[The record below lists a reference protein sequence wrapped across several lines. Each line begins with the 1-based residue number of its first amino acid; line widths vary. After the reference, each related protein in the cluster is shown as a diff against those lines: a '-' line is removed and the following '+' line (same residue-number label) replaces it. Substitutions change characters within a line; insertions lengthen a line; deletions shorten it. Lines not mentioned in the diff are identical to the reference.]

1 MVNISGAEC
10 ACRCSTKSPEECQNP
25 VRFEGN
31 VDSSLLPLFTLP
43 APQGV
48 IGSKANILWQEAK
61 IKLIPSVGAR
71 CNISGAY
78 YLKNDRLWQEAS
90 PSLFYIDWFEDNA
103 KLFWNGTILEAK
115 QLEGTI
121 IQLKLDC
128 FGHSRNA
135 HCLSFRIAGQT
146 GPLVSRRNILG
157 QSTTGYQGR
166 FETIQSSLKNFINFL
181 EFFEP
186 HFMMNPPPMA
196 EQFLHD
202 LRKMIDLAKH
212 RIHGKKHIPQLVSI
226 PEEAKEHYEPYMELQ
241 NRPQDLQV
249 TTPTIYSTREEENSP
264 KSVKSCDSG
273 RESMRDASSTESVAS
288 SADLNGPKA
297 RSPIPSLPNGG
308 VKNLAK
314 EFESPKN
321 ESKNRKAASRI
332 PVITG
337 FAKSPKLSAKS
348 NPISI
353 ANSKAFAEVPP
364 LPPRNRPTSPLNNI
378 SNNNNN
384 SCTTPPLP
392 SSPPPPRITSNG
404 IPQPVSH
411 ARRKTYAV
419 FPTDPMLKK
428 SLPRRTKKKP
438 SVPAN
443 GIIETNM

>member
-1 MVNISGAEC
+1 MANISGAEC
-10 ACRCSTKSPEECQNP
+10 ACRCSKTLPGFVQSIGQCSSKLEECQNP

-48 IGSKANILWQEAK
+48 IGSKANILWHEAK

-71 CNISGAY
+71 CNISGVY
-78 YLKNDRLWQEAS
+78 YLKDDRLWQEAA
-90 PSLFYIDWFEDNA
+90 PSLFYIDWFDDNA
-103 KLFWNGTILEAK
+103 RIYWNGTILEAK

-146 GPLVSRRNILG
+146 GPLVTKRKNNSG

-166 FETIQSSLKNFINFL
+166 FETIVIIFLIILIFLSMARNISNNNNFQSNEEIIDETKGGDMVQHGIVKRKLFFSA

-212 RIHGKKHIPQLVSI
+212 RIHGKKHIPQLISI
-226 PEEAKEHYEPYMELQ
+226 PEETKEHYEPYMELQ
-241 NRPQDLQV
+241 NRPKNLQV
-249 TTPTIYSTREEENSP
+249 TTPTIYTTREEENSP
-264 KSVKSCDSG
+264 KSIKSCDSG

-288 SADLNGPKA
+288 STDSNAPKA
-297 RSPIPSLPNGG
+297 RSPIPSLTNGS
-308 VKNLAK
+308 VKNLVN
-314 EFESPKN
+314 EFEPPKN
-321 ESKNRKAASRI
+321 ETKSRKAVSRI

-337 FAKSPKLSAKS
+337 FAKSPKLPSKS
-348 NPISI
+348 NIISI
-353 ANSKAFAEVPP
+353 AQTKTFAEVPP
-364 LPPRNRPTSPLNNI
+364 LPPRNRPTSPL
-378 SNNNNN
+378 
-384 SCTTPPLP
+384 
-392 SSPPPPRITSNG
+392 
-404 IPQPVSH
+404 
-411 ARRKTYAV
+411 
-419 FPTDPMLKK
+419 
-428 SLPRRTKKKP
+428 
-438 SVPAN
+438 
-443 GIIETNM
+443 

>member
-1 MVNISGAEC
+1 MANISGAEC
-10 ACRCSTKSPEECQNP
+10 ACRCSKTLPGFVQSIGQCSSKLEECQNP

-48 IGSKANILWQEAK
+48 IGSKANILWHEAK

-71 CNISGAY
+71 CNISGVY
-78 YLKNDRLWQEAS
+78 YLKDDRLWQEAA
-90 PSLFYIDWFEDNA
+90 PSLFYIDWFDDNA
-103 KLFWNGTILEAK
+103 RIYWNGTILEAK

-146 GPLVSRRNILG
+146 GPLVTKRKNNSG

-166 FETIQSSLKNFINFL
+166 FETIVIIFLIILIFLVIFGAIVSWQICWGLKKSELISNIQMRILYQMKQDKDKESLENNNNNPNHRYHA

-212 RIHGKKHIPQLVSI
+212 RIHGKKHIPQLISI
-226 PEEAKEHYEPYMELQ
+226 PEETKEHYEPYMELQ
-241 NRPQDLQV
+241 NRPKNLQV
-249 TTPTIYSTREEENSP
+249 TTPTIYTTREEENSP
-264 KSVKSCDSG
+264 KSIKSCDSG

-288 SADLNGPKA
+288 STDSNAPKA
-297 RSPIPSLPNGG
+297 RSPIPSLTNGS
-308 VKNLAK
+308 VKNLVN
-314 EFESPKN
+314 EFEPPKN
-321 ESKNRKAASRI
+321 ETKSRKAVSRI

-337 FAKSPKLSAKS
+337 FAKSPKLPSKS
-348 NPISI
+348 NIISI
-353 ANSKAFAEVPP
+353 AQTKTFAEVPP
-364 LPPRNRPTSPLNNI
+364 LPPRNRPTSPL
-378 SNNNNN
+378 
-384 SCTTPPLP
+384 
-392 SSPPPPRITSNG
+392 
-404 IPQPVSH
+404 
-411 ARRKTYAV
+411 
-419 FPTDPMLKK
+419 
-428 SLPRRTKKKP
+428 
-438 SVPAN
+438 
-443 GIIETNM
+443 